1 MRERVLVSEII
12 TLTSPDGAARS
23 ACTDALVG
31 RGLLPTFA
39 SAELWG
45 AVEPPVPVAGARGS
59 DCFYMDLTPMFVREV
74 WATSDVDNG
83 SDCFSCDFR
92 TPEFGAGVIGSDCF
106 SVGFTPAL
114 ISGTPA
120 GGTFDWTVL
129 RRRISKRLLKAGLV
143 LGVPVIVA

>member
-1 MRERVLVSEII
+1 MRERVLVRETI
-12 TLTSPDGAARS
+12 TLTSLDGAARS

-59 DCFYMDLTPMFVREV
+59 DCFS
-74 WATSDVDNG
+74 AG
-83 SDCFSCDFR
+83 FR
-92 TPEFGAGVIGSDCF
+92 A
-106 SVGFTPAL
+106 AL

-120 GGTFDWTVL
+120 GGGTFDWTVL
-129 RRRISKRLLKAGLV
+129 RRRISKRLLEAGLV